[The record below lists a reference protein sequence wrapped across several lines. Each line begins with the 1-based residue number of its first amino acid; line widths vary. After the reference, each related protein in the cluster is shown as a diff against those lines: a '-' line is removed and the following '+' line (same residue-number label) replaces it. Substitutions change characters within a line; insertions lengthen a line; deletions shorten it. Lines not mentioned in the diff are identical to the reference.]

1 MPCVVPFN
9 HVSAVYEFNIY
20 LQQQQRAR
28 TAGAASWAP
37 SVRSSGCWI
46 PLRRNLSPPPQQK
59 KKARNGVGNT
69 APCTDNKMLHH
80 LLSLVSLFFNLRFSV
95 CLLNWIIV
103 SWHRHC
109 HCLTDKQADSSS
121 SRYVEEE
128 EVNVENKTEEQQTE
142 QGQTDDERQIRNNKS
157 DKTHRV
163 TSMLYK
169 MQYWLPQVNGL
180 VVCVWEGRRVPA
192 NCWIIINR
200 IGGGKEIGLIQRGH
214 FLVGESE
221 GGRDTTITMIVMMR
235 N

>member
-1 MPCVVPFN
+1 MCSSGANKMRILSSLFTHLIHSFSGFAQSAGGRWTMPCVVPFN
-9 HVSAVYEFNIY
+9 HVSAAYEFNIY

-103 SWHRHC
+103 SWHRYC
-109 HCLTDKQADSSS
+109 HCLTDKQAD
-121 SRYVEEE
+121 R
-128 EVNVENKTEEQQTE
+128 TAAAGT
-142 QGQTDDERQIRNNKS
+142 
-157 DKTHRV
+157 
-163 TSMLYK
+163 
-169 MQYWLPQVNGL
+169 
-180 VVCVWEGRRVPA
+180 
-192 NCWIIINR
+192 
-200 IGGGKEIGLIQRGH
+200 
-214 FLVGESE
+214 
-221 GGRDTTITMIVMMR
+221 
-235 N
+235 